1 MASVVVKNTS
11 SIIWMGDIEANMDEE
26 YIKSAFAAAG
36 YKALEVKEMKKH
48 GSADRATFC
57 FVDFGDVDT
66 ATEVLN
72 NLQNEPI
79 PEAEGDLRFNLNK
92 SDYGTRSKI
101 GGTKEYS
108 LFVGDIT
115 KEVTDV
121 ELLEF
126 FQRSYESVRAAKI
139 VVDAKGKKKSYGF
152 VRFFDEEE
160 YKQALEEMAGA
171 VGLGQR
177 PIRVSKGTKKD
188 KKKKGEDGK
197 TTGAT
202 DAQAGDK
209 KNSTTAAATTA
220 TTTAVPQLP
229 PPADM
234 QEMFA
239 QYPGMAALWQMM
251 QLMQNPRMQA
261 FVLHMHTCMQQFEY
275 NLLTQQAPPPN
286 AQAQNWRA
294 AAEAWKIE
302 QQQLLEKKEN
312 AAAGIPMDEAPAVS
326 ATAADVDLSVNPLLT
341 PGMNPMQAYMLNKP
355 FHMETEDDDALVEHT
370 MEVDVASLNQ
380 ALVERDEMLFLE
392 VEESRW
398 SGEHYTARLT
408 EHRPRATAIKTS

>member
-1 MASVVVKNTS
+1 MSSVVVKNTS
-11 SIIWMGDIEANMDEE
+11 SIIWMGDIEPHMDEE
-26 YIKSAFAAAG
+26 FVKSAFTASG
-36 YKALEVKEMKKH
+36 YKTVEVKEMKKR
-48 GSADRATFC
+48 GSVDRATFC

-79 PEAEGDLRFNLNK
+79 PEAEGDKRFNLNK
-92 SDYGTRSKI
+92 SDYGARSKV
-101 GGTKEYS
+101 GGAKEYS

-126 FQRSYESVRAAKI
+126 FQTSYESVRAAKI

-152 VRFFDEEE
+152 VRFFDEAE
-160 YKQALEEMAGA
+160 YKRALEEMAGA
-171 VGLGQR
+171 TGLGQR
-177 PIRVSKGTKKD
+177 AIRVSKGTKKD
-188 KKKKGEDGK
+188 KKKKAEADK
-197 TTGAT
+197 AAGAA
-202 DAQAGDK
+202 DAPAPDEK
-209 KNSTTAAATTA
+209 KSATSSTTATPTA
-220 TTTAVPQLP
+220 QLP

-251 QLMQNPRMQA
+251 TLMQNPQMQA
-261 FVLHMHTCMQQFEY
+261 FVLHMHTCMKQFEY
-275 NLLTQQAPPPN
+275 NLLTQQAPPPD

-294 AAEAWKIE
+294 AAEAWKLE

-312 AAAGIPMDEAPAVS
+312 AVTTGEIPMDEAPAVTL
-326 ATAADVDLSVNPLLT
+326 ATDATDSNPVLT

-355 FHMETEDDDALVEHT
+355 FHMETGEDDGLVEHT

-392 VEESRW
+392 LEESRW
-398 SGEHYTARLT
+398 SVEHYTTRFT
-408 EHRPRATAIKTS
+408 EHRAPAARIRTS